1 VLTLYTSAERFT
13 DEQASL
19 VQVLAPHIAQA
30 LHAAGAAADAPR
42 VQTARDLKL
51 VSAR

>member
-1 VLTLYTSAERFT
+1 MYAGADRFT

-30 LHAAGAAADAPR
+30 LHAAMPHAPR
-42 VQTARDLKL
+42 VQSSRDLKL